1 MGQLGLFF
9 LGTQHRKQMVINVII
24 LLAFF
29 LVKLGKK
36 EALLTDD
43 FQLAWLRGRVALP
56 ISGSASVQS
65 FVLSG
70 HFVDDQSPIF

>member
-9 LGTQHRKQMVINVII
+9 LGTQHRKQMVINVITF
-24 LLAFF
+24 LAFS

-36 EALLTDD
+36 ALLTDD